1 MARLTPL
8 LVLAALLAGCVTEPR
23 RPRVDPRVAE
33 VIAIAA
39 AQVQRC
45 YRTPRVPGE
54 GKRITVVLRA
64 RYGTDGMLIG
74 LPELVEQRGVTP
86 DNQVYA
92 QRMTEAATIAVI
104 RCTPIKLPPDLYQGG
119 WEDLLLTFS
128 PRAVA

>member
-1 MARLTPL
+1 
-8 LVLAALLAGCVTEPR
+8 
-23 RPRVDPRVAE
+23 
-33 VIAIAA
+33 
-39 AQVQRC
+39 VQRC